1 MVEGSYASGISTF
14 PLPGMSIG
22 KMVNNIAAKYPDN
35 EALVSVHQNIR
46 WTYREFLE
54 RVNQVD
60 HRLMQNYHHFFV
72 NSTRVTKVFFM
83 YPCQ

>member
-1 MVEGSYASGISTF
+1 MVEGSYASGTSTF
-14 PLPGMSIG
+14 PLPGVSIG
-22 KMVNNIAAKYPDN
+22 KMVNTIAAKYPDN

-54 RVNQVD
+54 RVTQVA
-60 HRLMQNYHHFFV
+60 RGLMQNYHHFFV
-72 NSTRVTKVFFM
+72 NSTRVMKVFFM